1 MRSSRGR
8 HAAFPRSL
16 SGFLSMAFQ
25 CMLSAL
31 RVPRQFSSWRTR
43 DAFAQKMRRYET
55 SNDARHK
62 GGEISGIPSTWIT
75 KHTVKL
81 NCVFYT
87 ESQHSSYDSIRRT
100 KSRTKVT
107 SVHPGLH
114 LFISPVFKTGRH
126 IYRVSRTFDRPP
138 LLRILC
144 LATER
149 WIRARFRAAQ
159 RYKIS
164 FSNIAAK
171 MSASETLI
179 RNVATTLT

>member
-1 MRSSRGR
+1 MLKVSCAR
-8 HAAFPRSL
+8 HADVTRRFRDLYLVFCQWLFSVCYLRSAFR
-16 SGFLSMAFQ
+16 GGVFI
-25 CMLSAL
+25 
-31 RVPRQFSSWRTR
+31 VTHTR

-62 GGEISGIPSTWIT
+62 GGEISGIPPTWIT

-100 KSRTKVT
+100 KSPTKVT

-114 LFISPVFKTGRH
+114 LFISPVFKTGR
-126 IYRVSRTFDRPP
+126 RVQSVQNFWPSLSLSLSAEDSLPCDWTMNSGM
-138 LLRILC
+138 
-144 LATER
+144 
-149 WIRARFRAAQ
+149 FRAAQ
-159 RYKIS
+159 RYKIC

-171 MSASETLI
+171 MSQQH
-179 RNVATTLT
+179 